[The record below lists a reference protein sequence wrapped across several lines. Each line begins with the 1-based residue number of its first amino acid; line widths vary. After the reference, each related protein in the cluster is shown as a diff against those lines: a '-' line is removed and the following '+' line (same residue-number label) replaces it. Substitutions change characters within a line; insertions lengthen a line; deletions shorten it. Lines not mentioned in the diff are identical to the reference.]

1 MLIIAS
7 SEHQKVKPESDYKK
21 MLSKHGLVDPTLIKQ
36 QQKKT
41 KQKEKE
47 LI

>member
-21 MLSKHGLVDPTLIKQ
+21 MLSKHGLVDSTLIKQ